1 MGKKIY
7 VGNLSF
13 NVDSDQLAGVFAEF
27 GTVDSAN
34 IITDRETGRSKGFA
48 FVEMSTD
55 GEAQTAIQKLNGME
69 LSGRAMNISEAK
81 PQEPRNGGGPRRNG
95 GGGGGFGRRF

>member
-1 MGKKIY
+1 MGKKLY

-13 NVDSDQLAGVFAEF
+13 NVDSNQLTDAFAEF

-34 IITDRETGRSKGFA
+34 VITDRETGRSKGFA

-55 GEAQTAIQKLNGME
+55 GEAQTVIQKLNGME

-81 PQEPRNGGGPRRNG
+81 PQENRSGGGSRRD
-95 GGGGGFGRRF
+95 GGGFGGGRRSY